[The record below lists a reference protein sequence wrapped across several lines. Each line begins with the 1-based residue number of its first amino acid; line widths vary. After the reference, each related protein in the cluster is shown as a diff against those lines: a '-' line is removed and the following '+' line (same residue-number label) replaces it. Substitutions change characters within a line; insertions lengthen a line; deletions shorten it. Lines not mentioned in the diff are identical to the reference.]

1 MANGKVGEKVKGKRE
16 KVKGKRLKG
25 KGKRNKFNLPLSP
38 FPLSLSPFISPMPYL
53 FIDVAFDATATHEP
67 LYL

>member
-1 MANGKVGEKVKGKRE
+1 MGRWGDGEKVKGKRE
-16 KVKGKRLKG
+16 KGKAI
-25 KGKRNKFNLPLSP
+25 NLIFPLSP
-38 FPLSLSPFISPMPYL
+38 LPLSLSPFISPMPYL